1 MEETKQVALVTGASS
16 GIGKETAIILA
27 KNNFKVI
34 AAARRLERLEELADE
49 YPGIIPKQVDL
60 SLSDELED
68 FCMYLNKYSDPISVL
83 INNAGYSIRGGLE
96 DVPINAIRRIY
107 EVNVFALMR
116 VTQACVQGMRKLRKG
131 TIVNISSI
139 AGKFAFPLSGVYA
152 STKHSV
158 EAISDALRIELRPF
172 GIRVIA
178 IRPGVIATE
187 FNDVGNKMTG
197 DLMSRIDDDYKQLY
211 AASGESFGKMFGK
224 ISIPGPE
231 IIADLIL
238 KAILSDAPKAVYS
251 LGPLSEEILGKRNS
265 LDDDEFDGYLSEL
278 TGLKGLKV

>member
-197 DLMSRIDDDYKQLY
+197 DLMSKIDDDYKQLY

-265 LDDDEFDGYLSEL
+265 LDDDEFDSYLSEL